1 MLIQMDNSV
10 ITKHWEEIKRTL
22 RVNLLPFADADDNAL
37 NNILQSMLI
46 GDMQVWAIIDEDKIL
61 GLGVT
66 QFLNESASQTLNL
79 LIYSLYGYSF
89 ISQDVWADAIEK
101 LKVYAKSKGCSNI
114 IAYSKVGRVIEIA
127 ESIGANTELHLINW
141 RL

>member
-1 MLIQMDNSV
+1 MDNSV

-22 RVNLLPFADADDNAL
+22 RVNLLPFADADDDAL
-37 NNILQSMLI
+37 NNILQSMLV
-46 GDMQVWAIIDEDKIL
+46 GDMQVWAIIDADKIL

-66 QFLNESASQTLNL
+66 QFLNETASQTLNL

-89 ISQDVWADAIEK
+89 ISQDVWADAIKK
-101 LKVYAKSKGCSNI
+101 LKIYAKSKGCSNI
-114 IAYSKVGRVIEIA
+114 IAYSKVSRVIEIA
-127 ESIGANTELHLINW
+127 ENIGANTELHLINW

>member
-22 RVNLLPFADADDNAL
+22 RVNLLPFADADDDAL
-37 NNILQSMLI
+37 NNILQSMLV
-46 GDMQVWAIIDEDKIL
+46 GDMQVWAIIDADKIL

-66 QFLNESASQTLNL
+66 QFLNETASQTLNL

-89 ISQDVWADAIEK
+89 ISQDVWADAIKK
-101 LKVYAKSKGCSNI
+101 LKIYAKSKGCSNI
-114 IAYSKVGRVIEIA
+114 IAYSKVSRVIEIA
-127 ESIGANTELHLINW
+127 ENIGANTELHLINW